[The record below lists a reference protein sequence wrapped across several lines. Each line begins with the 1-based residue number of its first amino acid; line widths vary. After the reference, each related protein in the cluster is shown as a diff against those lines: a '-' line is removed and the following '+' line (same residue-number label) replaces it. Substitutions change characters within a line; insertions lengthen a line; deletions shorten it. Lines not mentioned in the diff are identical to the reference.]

1 MKAVVIN
8 RTGPPD
14 VLEYRDVEDPRPAN
28 GEAVVR
34 VAATGVNRIDV
45 WIRSGLYP
53 VKLPHVLGVDVAGT
67 VETDTTGSFKPGE
80 RVLIYPSVGCG
91 TCELCVSGEE
101 QICSLSF

>member
-34 VAATGVNRIDV
+34 VAATGVNGST
-45 WIRSGLYP
+45 SG
-53 VKLPHVLGVDVAGT
+53 
-67 VETDTTGSFKPGE
+67 
-80 RVLIYPSVGCG
+80 
-91 TCELCVSGEE
+91 SG
-101 QICSLSF
+101 QASTQSSCLTS